1 MKTNFKRAAV
11 LTSVVM
17 ALSGCLEDGFNYNG
31 GKDGPGPV
39 PGGEV
44 TQIYGK
50 DSDGAFIMQAVDKD
64 GVIAD
69 VDGQENSSL
78 SNIQV
83 IGDYQSQ
90 TALNVEV
97 TQDAKAGIQFTAN
110 SPVDYSK
117 VNADKTGL
125 LIFDV
130 HMKEFPSGEVTPA
143 VVTLKSDNGKSGQV
157 DITSSLSAYLGV
169 KHSDLVNSTQ
179 TVRIPLQCFAD
190 QGVDFSKVTQSFSM
204 DMSANANFD
213 ISNVRVQA
221 EAGGDKPGIN
231 LVIECDNSA
240 KSEVLTTPESTI
252 YARSKNDQG
261 EFVESGWTYHQ
272 TSNGAKIYPVNNE
285 DSDIGWAGVE
295 STAEPGK
302 QTYLSFILNKE
313 DTKLK
318 DVSQYLERGALE
330 FTLWVESYSEMP
342 HPTNNIIVKIDTPTK
357 NDPESPS
364 SDYRYPA
371 SKLWTISCKTDN
383 CEGAVQKFSLS
394 LADFFST
401 ADGEIDINV
410 LKHIKKIVFFPEK
423 VDDKSYSPK
432 GFKFS
437 VSDVKFV
444 MNPQ

>member
-17 ALSGCLEDGFNYNG
+17 ALSGCLEDGFNYND

-44 TQIYGK
+44 TQIYGEG
-50 DSDGAFIMQAVDKD
+50 SDGSFIMQAVDKD
-64 GVIAD
+64 GSVVD
-69 VDGQENSSL
+69 VDGQESSAL

-83 IGDYQSQ
+83 TGDYQSQ
-90 TALNVEV
+90 AALNVAV
-97 TQDAKAGIQFTAN
+97 TQDAKAGIQFIAS
-110 SPVDYSK
+110 SPVDYSEA
-117 VNADKTGL
+117 NADKTGL

-130 HMKEFPSGEVTPA
+130 HMKDFPTGKVTPA
-143 VVTLKSDNGKSGQV
+143 TVTLKSDDGSEGKV
-157 DITSSLSAYLGV
+157 DITSSLNAYLGV
-169 KHSDLVNSTQ
+169 KNSDEVNSTQ
-179 TVRIPLQCFAD
+179 SVRIPLQCFAD

-221 EAGGDKPGIN
+221 EAGGNMPGIN
-231 LVIECDNSA
+231 LVIECDNSS
-240 KSEVLTTPESTI
+240 KSEVLTTAESVV
-252 YARSKNDQG
+252 YARQKNDQG

-272 TSNGAKIYPVNNE
+272 TSNGAKTYPE
-285 DSDIGWAGVE
+285 DSENPDIGWAGVE
-295 STAEPGK
+295 STAAPGK

-318 DVSQYLERGALE
+318 DVSQYLENGTLE
-330 FTLWVESYSEMP
+330 FNIWIESYSEMP
-342 HPTNNIIVKIDTPTK
+342 HPNDHIIMKIDTPTK
-357 NDPESPS
+357 NEPESPS
-364 SDYRYPA
+364 PDYRYPA
-371 SKLWTISCKTDN
+371 SKLYTIYCKVDN
-383 CEGAVQKFSLS
+383 CEGKKQKMSVS
-394 LADFFST
+394 LADMFST

-410 LKHIKKIVFFPEK
+410 LKHVKKVVFFPEK
-423 VDDKSYSPK
+423 VDDKSYTPK
-432 GFKFS
+432 GLKFS